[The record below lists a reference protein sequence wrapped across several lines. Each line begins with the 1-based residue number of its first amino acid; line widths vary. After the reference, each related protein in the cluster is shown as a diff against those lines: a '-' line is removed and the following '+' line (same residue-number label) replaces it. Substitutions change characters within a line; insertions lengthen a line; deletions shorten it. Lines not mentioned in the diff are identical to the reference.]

1 MDHRNQ
7 LDSDGKGLTMGLR
20 DEIQA
25 ELAEAFDDDL
35 ADAVLPFAGD
45 YIAPGEWDPVE
56 EVSSGGPVTYT
67 GRGVLA
73 KYETRRIDNINIL
86 SGDLQLIALT
96 NEVTDRPAEG
106 HTITAPD
113 LADRSKSVVYLVKGV
128 LVDPASATYQVQLR
142 AP

>member
-1 MDHRNQ
+1 
-7 LDSDGKGLTMGLR
+7 MGLR

-35 ADAVLPFAGD
+35 ADAVSAFTGT
-45 YIAPGEWDPVE
+45 YQSPGVYDPVTE
-56 EVSSGGPVTYT
+56 EATGAVTVTYT

-73 KYETRRIDNINIL
+73 KYETKRIDNINIL
-86 SGDLQLIALT
+86 SGDLKLIALT
-96 NEVTDRPAEG
+96 NEVTHRPAEG

-113 LADRSKSVVYLVKGV
+113 LADRTKTVSYVVKGV
-128 LVDPASATYQVQLR
+128 QVDPASATYQVQLR

>member
-1 MDHRNQ
+1 
-7 LDSDGKGLTMGLR
+7 MGMR

-35 ADAVLPFAGD
+35 ADAVAAFTGS
-45 YIAPGEWDPVE
+45 YQGPGVYDPVTE
-56 EVSSGGPVTYT
+56 ETTAVTVTYT

-73 KYETRRIDNINIL
+73 KYETKRIDNINIL

-106 HTITAPD
+106 HAITAPD
-113 LADRSKSVVYLVKGV
+113 LADRTKSISYLVKGV
-128 LVDPASATYQVQLR
+128 QVDPASATYQIQLR
-142 AP
+142 K